1 MLYVIAIAVFVYILS
16 NITRFD
22 TDTNEIT
29 ALIRETHQYSGIHE
43 ESYGLFYANMQLA
56 MQHKSEV
63 FLDKALHHLNE
74 IPLYMSPIDPDVQ
87 AEVAA
92 LGQEIAVA
100 TERVIVKDAMNTKKN
115 YRPKYI

>member
-22 TDTNEIT
+22 TSINEIT
-29 ALIRETHQYSGIHE
+29 TLIRETHKYSGIHK

-56 MQHKSEV
+56 LEHKSIG
-63 FLDKALHHLNE
+63 FLDKALYHLND
-74 IPLYMSPIDPDVQ
+74 IPLYMSPMDPDVQ
-87 AEVAA
+87 DDVAA
-92 LGQEIAVA
+92 LGQKIAVA
-100 TERVIVKDAMNTKKN
+100 MERVFVKDAMNTKKN